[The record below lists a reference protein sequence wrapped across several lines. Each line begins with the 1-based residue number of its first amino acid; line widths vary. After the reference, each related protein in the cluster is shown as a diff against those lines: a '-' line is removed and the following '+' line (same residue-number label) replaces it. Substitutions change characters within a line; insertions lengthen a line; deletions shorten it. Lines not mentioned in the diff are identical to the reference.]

1 MMQSISLLSEN
12 LYDVGNQINLAIIN
26 YMTNT
31 TENFNSFGTTW

>member
-12 LYDVGNQINLAIIN
+12 LYDVGNQINLAITD